1 MEKFKEWDAHYI
13 GYELNFMSDDDDV
26 IFIIQDKK
34 IIFKGSCKNLK
45 INRPDLLKKRIK
57 EWDVRFSRK
66 VRKKLIVAVV

>member
-1 MEKFKEWDAHYI
+1 
-13 GYELNFMSDDDDV
+13 MSDDDV
-26 IFIIQDKK
+26 IFVIQDKK
-34 IIFKGSCKNLK
+34 IIFKGSCENLK

>member
-34 IIFKGSCKNLK
+34 IIYKGSYENLK
-45 INRPDLLKKRIK
+45 INRTDLLKKRIE

-66 VRKKLIVAVV
+66 VRKKLIVAVI

>member
-1 MEKFKEWDAHYI
+1 MEKFKKWDVHYI
-13 GYELNFMSDDDDV
+13 GDELNFMSDDDDV

-45 INRPDLLKKRIK
+45 INRPDLLKKRIV
-57 EWDVRFSRK
+57 EWDVRFLRK

>member
-1 MEKFKEWDAHYI
+1 MEKCKEWETFYL
-13 GYELNFMSDDDDV
+13 GNELSFMSDDDDV
-26 IFIIQDKK
+26 IFVIQDKK
-34 IIFKGSCKNLK
+34 IIFKGSCENLK